1 MNERFSSAYGKA
13 HTPAM
18 AGDRALTT
26 PLTRTLGIDFP
37 LIQAPIGR
45 VSGPELVAAVSNA
58 GALGMLGVSWTDPEV
73 VRSAIG
79 RTARM
84 TDRPFG
90 VNLGLRWDQHMRLKI
105 SLEEDVRLVSL
116 FWADREPIDSYV
128 DEAHAAGALVMHT
141 IGTAEEARRAVDS
154 GVDVIVAQ
162 GAEAGGHVWGSIG
175 TLVLVPT
182 VVDAVSPTPV
192 IAAGGIGDG
201 RGLAAVLVLG
211 AQAAWMGTRF
221 VVADEGPSD
230 PAYRDR
236 IVQAS
241 ETDAVLSSG
250 VFDRGFEDAPVRTL
264 DNSTLRRWRE
274 AGSPEA
280 GRRPG
285 EDDVVAHREDG
296 SPILRYATNPPTL
309 GLQGDLEAMGNYA
322 GQSAGLVHRR
332 QPAAA
337 IVREV
342 VAEASRALVGVTH
355 ST

>member
-1 MNERFSSAYGKA
+1 MRIERLTSV
-13 HTPAM
+13 PQ
-18 AGDRALTT
+18 LTT
-26 PLTRTLGIDFP
+26 PLCSMLGIDVP
-37 LIQAPIGR
+37 VVQAPIGR
-45 VSGPELVAAVSNA
+45 VSGPELASSVANA
-58 GALGMLGVSWTDPEV
+58 GALGMLGVSWLDPEALGSTI
-73 VRSAIG
+73 R
-79 RTARM
+79 RTATM
-84 TDRPFG
+84 TDRSFG
-90 VNLGLRWDQHMRLKI
+90 VNLGLRWDQHERLKI
-105 SLEEDVRLVSL
+105 SLEEGVRLVSL

-192 IAAGGIGDG
+192 IAAGGIGEG
-201 RGLAAVLVLG
+201 RGLAAVLALG

-221 VVADEGPSD
+221 VVADETPSD

-236 IVQAS
+236 IVLAS

-250 VFDRGFEDAPVRTL
+250 VFDRGFENAPVRTL
-264 DNSTLRRWRE
+264 NNSTLRRWRE

-285 EDDVVAHREDG
+285 ENDVVAHREDG

-309 GLQGDLEAMGNYA
+309 GCQGDLEAMCNYA
-322 GQSAGLVHRR
+322 GQSAGLVRRR

-337 IVREV
+337 IVQEV
-342 VAEASRALVGVTH
+342 IAEATRVLAGFPRPT
-355 ST
+355 